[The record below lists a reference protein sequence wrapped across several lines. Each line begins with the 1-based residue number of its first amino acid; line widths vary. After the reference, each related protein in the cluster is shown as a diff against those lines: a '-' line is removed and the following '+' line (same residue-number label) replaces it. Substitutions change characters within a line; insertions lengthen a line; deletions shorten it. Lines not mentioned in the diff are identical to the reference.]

1 MVGSV
6 TSQQNKKGAC
16 MATGT
21 CATIVARWWLPLSLM
36 VLLLS
41 TISSAHA
48 NPRYAG
54 IVVDLE
60 NGEVLY
66 AENADERRYPA
77 SLTKMMTLYL
87 TFEALEKR
95 PAQS

>member
-1 MVGSV
+1 
-6 TSQQNKKGAC
+6 
-16 MATGT
+16 MATTRGVST
-21 CATIVARWWLPLSLM
+21 TVWAAHWLLVMLM
-36 VLLLS
+36 MTLMG
-41 TISSAHA
+41 SANAQA

-66 AENADERRYPA
+66 AENADEPRYPA

-87 TFEALEKR
+87 TFEALEEEG
-95 PAQS
+95 